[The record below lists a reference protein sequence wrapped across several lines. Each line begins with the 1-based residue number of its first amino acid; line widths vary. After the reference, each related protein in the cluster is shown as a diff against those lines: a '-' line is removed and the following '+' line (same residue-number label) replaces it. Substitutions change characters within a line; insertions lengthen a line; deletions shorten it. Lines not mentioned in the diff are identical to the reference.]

1 LLQRES
7 FFDKKNRICCESIY
21 FESDRSYLNG
31 EVQSFC
37 FEESGVSPDEKI
49 FTTRDENI
57 LIDEFALFQLLF
69 SSQEIIFIY
78 SPHTLH
84 PTPHTKRF
92 LGTNLAKNTPTQ
104 SVNPI
109 TLKSKAGY
117 CV

>member
-84 PTPHTKRF
+84 PTPYTLHPTPHTPHP
-92 LGTNLAKNTPTQ
+92 TPRDSWGRT
-104 SVNPI
+104 
-109 TLKSKAGY
+109 
-117 CV
+117 